1 MRKHEHD
8 HRPETERV
16 ARRSEQPLDGVFA
29 LQRGAGNQAVA
40 ALLARQP
47 TETKAPA
54 ATATVSKLGVIPLL
68 SFSTEHRQGRGESTG
83 GILCVSAVAA
93 HSAKLQQLMSSG
105 AVVDVEIVA
114 KSGFK
119 LKLEQALISSYST
132 AESEGVPTESWT
144 LEPGKMIVD
153 DGKGGG
159 GGGGGGRDRSLWDDP
174 HPG

>member
-40 ALLARQP
+40 ALLSRQP
-47 TETKAPA
+47 TETKAPG

-68 SFSTEHRQGRGESTG
+68 SFSMENRQGRGESAG
-83 GILCVSAVAA
+83 GIHCVSEVAT
-93 HSAKLQQLMSSG
+93 HSSKLQQLMAAG
-105 AVVDVEIVA
+105 ETVDVEIVH
-114 KSGFK
+114 GNFK

-144 LEPGKMIVD
+144 LEPGKMTVD

-159 GGGGGGRDRSLWDDP
+159 GGGGGGRDRSVWDDP
-174 HPG
+174 RPG